1 MCKGV
6 KHEDHTIDYLVY
18 SYNWLNCQYI
28 NECNNK
34 YYYNLLKHF
43 ACYLVAPNYLESY
56 LCYTYKKN
64 LNYNKAI
71 PYTKRIEKINKLYD
85 ENNTIVYWTARGTKT
100 GIQWFQKTLEQLN
113 QWNCKFHELRMGKPA
128 FDMFIDDKVINSDNY
143 FNSI

>member
-1 MCKGV
+1 MLIYV
-6 KHEDHTIDYLVY
+6 DIDDTI
-18 SYNWLNCQYI
+18 C
-28 NECNNK
+28 
-34 YYYNLLKHF
+34 YYND
-43 ACYLVAPNYLESY
+43 
-56 LCYTYKKN
+56 TDKKN

-143 FNSI
+143 FNSK